1 MELKQTVFLK
11 GFRQVSFVNDM
22 SIRLTIK
29 ELGKTQ
35 EFTVPLSIIN
45 DSISRVKSF
54 IVSYLI
60 ASIVFLLL
68 SIGFFLLPFFE
79 KFDDAMITGVV
90 FGIIFG
96 SPVIYTAYKLYITSY
111 DYDVFYNKYDG
122 NVIFTLYRNK
132 PNAIVYEEFIKA
144 FIAQVNG
151 KQTGESD
158 QKTISNYITAIHDLR
173 QIGVFNE
180 SEKNDIL
187 SRINE
192 IFQKEEKDKAESVH

>member
-1 MELKQTVFLK
+1 MELKQSMFLK
-11 GFRQVSFVNDM
+11 GFRQVSFEDDM
-22 SIRLTIK
+22 TIRLTIK

-45 DSISRVKSF
+45 NSISRVKSF
-54 IVSYLI
+54 SVSYFI
-60 ASIVFLLL
+60 ASIVFFLIA
-68 SIGFFLLPFFE
+68 IGFLSMPFWA
-79 KFDDAMITGVV
+79 KFNDAMITGAV

-96 SPVIYTAYKLYITSY
+96 LPVIYTAYKLYITSY

-132 PNAIVYEEFIKA
+132 PNEIVYEEFKKA
-144 FIAQVNG
+144 FIAKLNG
-151 KQTGESD
+151 NQTGESE
-158 QKTISNYITAIHDLR
+158 QKTISNYITAINDLR

-187 SRINE
+187 YRINE
-192 IFQKEEKDKAESVH
+192 IFQKEEKDSIESLH